1 MLKGL
6 GLGLLLGAGFAGAA
20 WAQGATRFDGQY
32 AGELTLK
39 GIIKGDCTEPPIGA
53 VYPLTISEG
62 VVRFKY
68 VPRFDT
74 TLTGPVDAKGNFQA
88 SGRTKHGFV
97 AMTGHVIDG
106 NTLTAWIVSP
116 SCQYSFQTK
125 N

>member
-6 GLGLLLGAGFAGAA
+6 GLGLLLGAGFAGVA

-53 VYPLTISEG
+53 VYPLTIAGG

-74 TLTGPVDAKGNFQA
+74 TLSGKIDENGIFKA
-88 SGRTKHGFV
+88 SPRLRWG
-97 AMTGHVIDG
+97 
-106 NTLTAWIVSP
+106 TAR
-116 SCQYSFQTK
+116 
-125 N
+125 